1 MCCLHLINRYASLEN
16 ATYEA
21 DVERRINRNL
31 TDNLQYLASIAIGC
45 GLLQFVVAQINF
57 WCAPELYTKVEIASE
72 AMLHRYG
79 TSKA

>member
-45 GLLQFVVAQINF
+45 SLLQFVVAQINF
-57 WCAPELYTKVEIASE
+57 RCAPKLYTEVEIASE